1 MVYIDSLQGN
11 SAPAL
16 RYDPDSS
23 QTKNGYFDTRLMT
36 SSYTMVNGVIEY
48 DVFLAGAPRIIHQLG
63 FRVNSLGFTNGYCWR
78 MQNSTTDGGWLRFNN
93 GSWSKIGTYW
103 GPTTG
108 GVWHSVK
115 LEVKDTKFT
124 AYIDGGSPIPVT
136 DTNKQTADYL
146 VSHVHGVSL
155 TASSYVLVDN
165 IRVRK
170 FAAQVTYVASGS
182 LASQVLDTGSSN
194 TTWNMLFWDETLMSN
209 TDITFEVRASD
220 TIFNAGDA
228 SPSWTGV
235 VGDSPII
242 SGLPAGRYK
251 QWRVTLTT
259 SDTANTPTL
268 HEVRV
273 YYY

>member
-1 MVYIDSLQGN
+1 MGN
-11 SAPAL
+11 
-16 RYDPDSS
+16 
-23 QTKNGYFDTRLMT
+23 GI
-36 SSYTMVNGVIEY
+36 IEY
-48 DVFLAGAPRIIHQLG
+48 DVFLAGTPRIIHQLG
-63 FRVNSLGFTNGYCWR
+63 FRVNSLSFTNGYCWR

-93 GSWSKIGTYW
+93 GSWSKIGTNW

-115 LEVKDTKFT
+115 MEIVDTNLT
-124 AYIDGGSPIPVT
+124 AYIDGGSAIPVI

-170 FAAQVTYVASGS
+170 YAAQVTYVASGT
-182 LASQVLDTGSSN
+182 LASQVLDTGAAG
-194 TTWNMLFWDETLMSN
+194 TTWGGLFWDETLPSN
-209 TDITFEVRASD
+209 TDIVFEVRASD
-220 TIFNAGDA
+220 TAFNAGDVA
-228 SPSWTGV
+228 PFWNIVGGTSPVIT
-235 VGDSPII
+235 
-242 SGLPAGRYK
+242 GLPPGRYK
-251 QWRVTLTT
+251 QWRAVLSTT
-259 SDTANTPTL
+259 DTANTPTL